1 LLNALML
8 VVSVG
13 VGAQFFLGYWRALL
27 AGMAAQPLSDK
38 FFVAAGF
45 QHAAMR
51 AEDFSKLLSL
61 HRLMPDVKAVP
72 NTVWCLRVHYSVM
85 KMLGGL
91 PAVGGWAQKEMDVC
105 TRCLA
110 VIVDQRLLM
119 NLACAAEAR
128 S

>member
-1 LLNALML
+1 LLSTLML
-8 VVSVG
+8 VVSVA

-45 QHAAMR
+45 QR
-51 AEDFSKLLSL
+51 ASLQAQDFGKLLSL
-61 HRLMPDVKAVP
+61 HRLMPDVKKAP
-72 NTVWCLRVHYSVM
+72 NTVWRLRVHYSAV

-91 PAVGGWAQKEMDVC
+91 PAVGEWAQKEMAVC
-105 TRCLA
+105 ANCLA
-110 VIVDQRLLM
+110 VLVDQRLLM